1 MSQFFLTMNENEKSL
16 ISEKVRDREISMK
29 FLAQRVCTESSGT
42 FGQKLFSCY
51 FWVAI
56 LNFCV
61 SAKNAYIPKRGK
73 ISTKVLAH
81 RVFAES
87 FGTLSRKH
95 FPAIFCR
102 QFQFL
107 HKWKNVK
114 QSKIVILAKSLMLF
128 GMLFFC
134 CANTISF
141 SLAKQCS
148 IMFCHLQMLY
158 FEYFVGSLVEF
169 STLSKYRKWPDM
181 TSLIDFLFWRK
192 IYRYCILHC
201 KY

>member
-1 MSQFFLTMNENEKSL
+1 MEK
-16 ISEKVRDREISMK
+16 R
-29 FLAQRVCTESSGT
+29 QTEQDSN
-42 FGQKLFSCY
+42 FGKM
-51 FWVAI
+51 I
-56 LNFCV
+56 
-61 SAKNAYIPKRGK
+61 NA
-73 ISTKVLAH
+73 LWDA
-81 RVFAES
+81 
-87 FGTLSRKH
+87 
-95 FPAIFCR
+95 
-102 QFQFL
+102 
-107 HKWKNVK
+107 
-114 QSKIVILAKSLMLF
+114 
-128 GMLFFC
+128 FFC